1 MRYLLQEEEP
11 GPSPQVVLPLPDDD
25 FSALEV
31 PDEDFEQSEAEAPA
45 DEEQVDSRAMGAPTM
60 KKIMIMGRHL
70 RHSSRLLN
78 QRRFH
83 QRKGSSHSISTKCDH

>member
-1 MRYLLQEEEP
+1 MGEEGEEP
-11 GPSPQVVLPLPDDD
+11 GPNQQVVPPPDD

-31 PDEDFEQSEAEAPA
+31 PDQDFEQSEAEAPA